1 MSTEL
6 IISES
11 FEVTPAITEATQ
23 EFNTYLKA
31 FIFENIDQFMD
42 RNIDETCKNIN
53 TFTEVATSQFMH
65 EVTSLTG
72 FHIANSINGNNSSI
86 NEAVVTMNNYL

>member
-42 RNIDETCKNIN
+42 RNVDETCKNIN

-72 FHIANSINGNNSSI
+72 FHIANSLNGQSSI
-86 NEAVVTMNNYL
+86 NETVVTMNNYL